1 MNHRLEV
8 PKAQR
13 KGLRVKIR
21 KEEALSCIIMRLKER
36 IMTNG
41 SLKIGRAHV

>member
-36 IMTNG
+36 MIIRGT
-41 SLKIGRAHV
+41 LRH